1 MNIPTTAFQIFP
13 KGHYRATVHGDV
25 THAPSESFFLK
36 FQLLI
41 IFTTV
46 RMILQVLT
54 LIRILNSLMF
64 PNEVRPG
71 FHNFYNFL
79 RQTQIEQCYTFINS
93 CPPLFPQVLII
104 RLEFMMTKKVK
115 KKNS

>member
-46 RMILQVLT
+46 WMILEVLT
-54 LIRILNSLMF
+54 LIRILNSLVF
-64 PNEVRPG
+64 PNEVRPE
-71 FHNFYNFL
+71 FHKFYNFL

-93 CPPLFPQVLII
+93 CPPLFPSSLDH
-104 RLEFMMTKKVK
+104 
-115 KKNS
+115 